1 MVFLDFF
8 ESWNETKMI
17 SHQLN
22 TPAYTAPADCHHVGK
37 PMAHREE
44 DRRTYGDIKQKKSRN
59 FNKLAKPTWPNV
71 LPMFFA
77 QLRLHQFAATRRG
90 PLKL

>member
-1 MVFLDFF
+1 MILHGISCFF
-8 ESWNETKMI
+8 ESWNETRMI

-44 DRRTYGDIKQKKSRN
+44 DRRTYGDIKQKKSK
-59 FNKLAKPTWPNV
+59 FQQVGQTHLAKRVTHVFCTVAVAPICSYPQGT
-71 LPMFFA
+71 A
-77 QLRLHQFAATRRG
+77 
-90 PLKL
+90 